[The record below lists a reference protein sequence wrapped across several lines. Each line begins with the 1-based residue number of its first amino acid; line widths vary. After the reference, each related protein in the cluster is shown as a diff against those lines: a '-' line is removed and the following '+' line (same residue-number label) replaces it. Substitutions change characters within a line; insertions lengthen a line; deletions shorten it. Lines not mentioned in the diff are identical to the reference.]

1 MLVSLGNSPKGVTM
15 RKRLTIHDL
24 KQAKGKRQLTE
35 IFTDD
40 GNEARACDAAGIDM
54 IVTGAHAVRRIR
66 GAAPNVF
73 VTAAI
78 AVNDPNVTTESE
90 ALRAAF
96 EVMAAGADAVY
107 VGLSPALIRGM
118 TREGVAVIGHVGYVP
133 YRAGWYGGP
142 RAVGKT
148 APEALKVYRDTM
160 AFEDAG
166 AIAVEMEIVPEKVA
180 TEISKRTAMSVIS
193 MGSGSGCDAQY
204 LFAEDVLGT
213 NTNHVPRHAKVYGN
227 LSAELERVQAL
238 RVEAMKAFQKD
249 VSTGG
254 YPEAKHNL
262 KVNEEE
268 FTAFLNAI
276 A

>member
-1 MLVSLGNSPKGVTM
+1 M

-24 KQAKGKRQLTE
+24 MAAKGKRQLTE
-35 IFTDD
+35 IFTVD
-40 GNEARACDAAGIDM
+40 GDEARACDAAGIDM
-54 IVTGAHAVRRIR
+54 IVTGAHAVRRLR

-73 VTAAI
+73 LTAAI
-78 AVNDPNVTTESE
+78 AVNDPKVTTESE
-90 ALRAAF
+90 AIRAAF
-96 EVMAAGADAVY
+96 EVMGSGADAVY

-118 TREGVAVIGHVGYVP
+118 TREGIAVIGHVGYVP
-133 YRAGWYGGP
+133 YRSSWYGGP

-166 AIAVEMEIVPEKVA
+166 AIGVEMEIVPEKVA
-180 TEISKRTAMSVIS
+180 SEISKRTAMTIIS

-213 NTNHVPRHAKVYGN
+213 NKNHVPRHAKVYGD
-227 LSAELERVQAL
+227 LSAELERIQTL
-238 RVEAMKAFQKD
+238 RVEAMTAFQKD

-254 YPEAKHNL
+254 YPEAKHSL
-262 KVNEEE
+262 KVNDEE
-268 FTAFLNAI
+268 FAAFLNEI